1 MTDRRPLQLLSG
13 INKQNLK
20 ENKILMGSCCLI
32 FKHQSN
38 TFTVF
43 SEYYG
48 DRSLSLHLFLSQEKK
63 DKCKKKKSIKR
74 HVTKMVSVVG

>member
-20 ENKILMGSCCLI
+20 EDKILMGSCCLI

-48 DRSLSLHLFLSQEKK
+48 DRSLSLHLF
-63 DKCKKKKSIKR
+63 CHKKKRINVKKKYKT
-74 HVTKMVSVVG
+74 HVIKMVSVVG